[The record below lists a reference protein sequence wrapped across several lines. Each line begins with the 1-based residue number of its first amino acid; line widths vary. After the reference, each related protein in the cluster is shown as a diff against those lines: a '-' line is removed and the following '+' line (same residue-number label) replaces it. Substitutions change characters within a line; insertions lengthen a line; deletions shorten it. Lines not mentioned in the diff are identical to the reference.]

1 MNYEAETK
9 KTSNGKLRSSFY
21 WIFYNSNHEAR
32 ETVRTICIMSTVL
45 AAIMVAQF
53 LMFGTAKEQI
63 SEWETSTISKWR
75 VVGKFVDDT
84 YRENTYYLVLQDSK
98 YNWVK
103 EVDAQTYLTHDIG
116 STIKIEYDKEELLG
130 GSGVSWH
137 VNLVMLLTIL
147 SMIIYLAATLFVVST
162 VMLIDTANIDD
173 FTFNVCRVNNRG
185 LDDLDRHN
193 IKKTYDKYIKI
204 LKAVNVFII
213 IYFIG
218 YTAFMIKQFTFYMGW

>member
-53 LMFGTAKEQI
+53 LMLGTAKEQI

-84 YRENTYYLVLQDSK
+84 FRDNTYYLVLQDSRYK
-98 YNWVK
+98 WAKKVSNVGYNITNV
-103 EVDAQTYLTHDIG
+103 G
-116 STIKIEYDKEELLG
+116 STISIEYTKSDLFPENKPE
-130 GSGVSWH
+130 
-137 VNLVMLLTIL
+137 
-147 SMIIYLAATLFVVST
+147 YLAVIGFVSLAIQTLIAYCS
-162 VMLIDTANIDD
+162 
-173 FTFNVCRVNNRG
+173 
-185 LDDLDRHN
+185 
-193 IKKTYDKYIKI
+193 I
-204 LKAVNVFII
+204 L
-213 IYFIG
+213 
-218 YTAFMIKQFTFYMGW
+218 QCS

>member
-21 WIFYNSNHEAR
+21 WIFYNNNHEAR

-63 SEWETSTISKWR
+63 SEWKIVNKLA
-75 VVGKFVDDT
+75 
-84 YRENTYYLVLQDSK
+84 ENEEKSSTYYLYLKNSK

-137 VNLVMLLTIL
+137 VNLIVLFTIL

-162 VMLIDTANIDD
+162 VMLIDTVNIDD
-173 FTFNVCRVNNRG
+173 FTFNVCRINNRG

>member
-1 MNYEAETK
+1 MNYEVRSK
-9 KTSNGKLRSSFY
+9 KGNQPLKTSIWWATLGGSAWSETGVTSILIAVSVLVLSLQ
-21 WIFYNSNHEAR
+21 WIFRSDMRDYAR
-32 ETVRTICIMSTVL
+32 EYHTKVESSWKIVNKL
-45 AAIMVAQF
+45 A
-53 LMFGTAKEQI
+53 
-63 SEWETSTISKWR
+63 
-75 VVGKFVDDT
+75 
-84 YRENTYYLVLQDSK
+84 ENEEKSSTYYLYLKNSK

-103 EVDAQTYLTHDIG
+103 KVDAQTYLTHDIG
-116 STIKIEYDKEELLG
+116 STINIEYDKADLVGE
-130 GSGVSWH
+130 SGVSWYI
-137 VNLVMLLTIL
+137 NLVVLLTIL
-147 SMIIYLAATLFVVST
+147 SMIIYLVATLFVVST

-193 IKKTYDKYIKI
+193 IKKTYDKYVKI

>member
-84 YRENTYYLVLQDSK
+84 FRDKIYYLALQDSK
-98 YNWVK
+98 YKWAK
-103 EVDAQTYLTHDIG
+103 EVSNVGYNITNVG
-116 STIKIEYDKEELLG
+116 STVSVEYTKSDLFPENKPK
-130 GSGVSWH
+130 
-137 VNLVMLLTIL
+137 
-147 SMIIYLAATLFVVST
+147 YLAIIGFVSFAIQIIFLIGVFCNVADFFEKGDTDYHRFSSW
-162 VMLIDTANIDD
+162 VMSE
-173 FTFNVCRVNNRG
+173 NNRVG
-185 LDDLDRHN
+185 VDDPRIQKQFDLYVTRYN
-193 IKKTYDKYIKI
+193 LIKGIVVT
-204 LKAVNVFII
+204 LM
-213 IYFIG
+213 IG
-218 YTAFMIKQFTFYMGW
+218 YSTWCVYYLILTCKLA

>member
-53 LMFGTAKEQI
+53 LMLGTAKEQI

-84 YRENTYYLVLQDSK
+84 FRDNTYYLVLQDSRYK
-98 YNWVK
+98 WAKKVSNVGYNITNV
-103 EVDAQTYLTHDIG
+103 G
-116 STIKIEYDKEELLG
+116 STISIEYTK
-130 GSGVSWH
+130 S
-137 VNLVMLLTIL
+137 NLFPENKPE
-147 SMIIYLAATLFVVST
+147 YLAIIGFVSLSIQTLLLIGVFCNVADFFEKGDTDFHRFRSW
-162 VMLIDTANIDD
+162 VMSENNRVGIDD
-173 FTFNVCRVNNRG
+173 PRIQKQF
-185 LDDLDRHN
+185 DLYVTRYN
-193 IKKTYDKYIKI
+193 LIKGIVIT
-204 LKAVNVFII
+204 LM
-213 IYFIG
+213 IG
-218 YTAFMIKQFTFYMGW
+218 YSTWCVYYLILTCKLA